1 MDIEELDTFLV
12 RGDEVLTM
20 PRDPGRLDA
29 FDPTE
34 DLDERDSV
42 LTGRIED
49 GGLFIR
55 DGEIEWVGRW
65 EERPEGA
72 EADDVAEVRAGVVT
86 PGLIDCHT
94 HAVFAGER
102 SHEFALRNAGAD
114 YVEILESGGGI
125 LDTVESTRSAHR
137 ELLVELLVDRV
148 LASVQRGVTTL
159 EVKSGYGLS
168 EASELKQLRA
178 IEEVR
183 QREVPCEL
191 VSCFLGAHAVP
202 NAFEDRRDAYLDL
215 VCDEMIPAVADEGL
229 ADYCDVFCDRGA
241 FAVDEAERVLR
252 TGQNY
257 GMTARIHADELTDSG
272 GAMLAAQVGA
282 SSADHLEHTSRE
294 ARQRLADEDVTAVLM
309 PLVNH
314 FLHTTESRAP
324 ARDLL
329 EAGCEV
335 ALASDFNPGSS
346 MTQDLG
352 LVMNLA
358 CTMYGLTPG
367 EALRGVTV
375 GGAKA
380 LDREDIGRLEPGAR
394 ADVTLFDAPTYRYI
408 PYHVGENHVSGVIQ
422 NGQIAYWSGVE
433 G

>member
-29 FDPTE
+29 FDPAE

-42 LTGRIED
+42 LTGRIKD
-49 GGLFIR
+49 GGVFLR

-65 EERPEGA
+65 DERPEAA

-102 SHEFALRNAGAD
+102 SNEFALRNAGAD

-148 LASVQRGVTTL
+148 LGSVQRGVTTL

-183 QREVPCEL
+183 EREVPCEL

-202 NAFEDRRDAYLDL
+202 EEFEDRREAYLDL

-294 ARQRLADEDVTAVLM
+294 AQQRLADEDVTAVLM

-314 FLHTTESRAP
+314 FLHTTDTPAP

-380 LDREDIGRLEPGAR
+380 LDREDIGRLEPGTR
-394 ADVTLFDAPTYRYI
+394 ADVTLFDAPSYRYV

-422 NGQIAYWSGVE
+422 DGQIAYWSGVE